1 MLMGSN
7 AHDVF
12 ITTLLLTT
20 TPMGSM
26 FIEIVKLR
34 LTKKGGGKGSDVE
47 LWRESA
53 YDSNGTDLHMGLYV
67 LWLRYGEK
75 S

>member
-1 MLMGSN
+1 MVWATSAFLGMSIFQ
-7 AHDVF
+7 AWAVVERPWS
-12 ITTLLLTT
+12 T

-47 LWRESA
+47 LW
-53 YDSNGTDLHMGLYV
+53 
-67 LWLRYGEK
+67 
-75 S
+75 